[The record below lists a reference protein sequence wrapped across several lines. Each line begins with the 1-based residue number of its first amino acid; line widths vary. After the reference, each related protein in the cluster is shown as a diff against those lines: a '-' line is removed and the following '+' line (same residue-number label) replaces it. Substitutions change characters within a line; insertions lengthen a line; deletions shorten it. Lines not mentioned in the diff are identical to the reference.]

1 MNRTLKWIYLKE
13 NSIGEYG
20 TAEIAAVEQYRK
32 DKFKEILLCL
42 KHNNYDYSL
51 YDAMSSYYK
60 KNICD
65 KTFVELDDYI
75 KDYYDSDDEE
85 VYNYGGIPCRSVTIK
100 F

>member
-20 TAEIAAVEQYRK
+20 TAEISAVEKYRK

-42 KHNNYDYSL
+42 KHYDYSL

-65 KTFVELDDYI
+65 ETFIELDDYI
-75 KDYYDSDDEE
+75 NDYYDSDDEE
-85 VYNYGGIPCRSVTIK
+85 AYNYGGLKSRSVTIK
-100 F
+100 I